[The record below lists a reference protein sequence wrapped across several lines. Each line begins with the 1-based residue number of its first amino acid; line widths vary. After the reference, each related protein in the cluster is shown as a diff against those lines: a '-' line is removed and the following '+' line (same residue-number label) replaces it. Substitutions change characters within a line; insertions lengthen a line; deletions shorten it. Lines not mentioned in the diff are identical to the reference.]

1 MILIMKDIE
10 KIRHL
15 VGEISSEQLVHV
27 DCAVTDE
34 LGAFMPIAGQCY
46 YAITPEHTHPVW
58 SFIVSFDSNCRTRIG
73 TTMYDSTPSTIFAME
88 PGIPHQ
94 ELPSETVSRYIAVMI
109 DTRYLQEQIAVYKK
123 SIAEIQTAM
132 ICPSSQRLI
141 DELKEFM
148 TEYEE
153 AAPGYEQL
161 LKASA
166 LKITHL
172 IIRQF
177 LDLNHPSSL
186 IMHRMS
192 VNKALEF
199 LNEHYGEKIS
209 INDLANAANCST
221 SHFSRIFKDETGIA
235 PSDYIMKVRLDYAKR
250 MLRSDEKTLT
260 QIALDCGFNSSSYF
274 SHCFSHAF
282 NVSPSDFKKSLELS

>member
-1 MILIMKDIE
+1 MKDIE
-10 KIRHL
+10 KIRYL

-34 LGAFMPIAGQCY
+34 LGAFMPIAGQCH
-46 YAITPEHTHPVW
+46 YAITPEHTHPGW
-58 SFIVSFDSNCRTRIG
+58 SFIVSFDSYCRTKIG
-73 TTMYDSTPSTIFAME
+73 TTIYDSVPSTIFSLG

-94 ELPSETVSRYIAVMI
+94 ELPSETVPRYIAVLI
-109 DTRYLQEQIAVYKK
+109 DTTYLQQQLAVYKK
-123 SIAEIQTAM
+123 PINEIHNA
-132 ICPSSQRLI
+132 ISCPSSQRLI

-153 AAPGYEQL
+153 AAPGFESL

-177 LDLNHPSSL
+177 LDLKPPGSV

-199 LNEHYGEKIS
+199 LNAHYGEKIS
-209 INDLANAANCST
+209 INDMASAANCSV
-221 SHFSRIFKDETGIA
+221 SHFSRIFKEETSVA
-235 PSDYIMKVRLDYAKR
+235 PSDYIMKIRLDYAKR

-260 QIALDCGFNSSSYF
+260 QVALDCGFNSSSYF
-274 SHCFSHAF
+274 SHCFSRTY
-282 NVSPSDFKKSLELS
+282 NISPSDYKKSFELS

>member
-1 MILIMKDIE
+1 MKDIQ

-15 VGEISSEQLVHV
+15 VGEITSEQLVHV
-27 DCAVTDE
+27 DCAVTEE
-34 LGAFMPIAGQCY
+34 LGAFMPIAGQCH
-46 YAITPEHTHPVW
+46 YAITPEHAHPGW
-58 SFIVSFDSNCRTRIG
+58 SFIVSFDSYCRTRIG
-73 TTMYDSTPSTIFAME
+73 TTIYDSIPSTIFAME
-88 PGIPHQ
+88 PDIPHQ

-109 DTRYLQEQIAVYKK
+109 DTHYLEEQLSVYKK
-123 SIAEIQTAM
+123 SIHEIHNTM
-132 ICPSSQRLI
+132 ICPSSQRLV

-153 AAPGYEQL
+153 AVPGYEPL

-172 IIRQF
+172 IIRQL
-177 LDLNHPSSL
+177 LDLKHPGSV

-209 INDLANAANCST
+209 LNDLAKAANCSD
-221 SHFSRIFKDETGIA
+221 SHFSRIFKEETGLA

-274 SHCFSHAF
+274 SHCFSRAF
-282 NVSPSDFKKSLELS
+282 NISPSDFKKSMELS

>member
-1 MILIMKDIE
+1 MKDLE
-10 KIRHL
+10 KICHL
-15 VGEISSEQLVHV
+15 VGEITPEQLIHV

-34 LGAFMPIAGQCY
+34 LGAFMPIAGQCH
-46 YAITPEHTHPVW
+46 YAITPEHIHPGW
-58 SFIVSFDSNCRTRIG
+58 SFIVSFDSYCRTRIG
-73 TTMYDSTPSTIFAME
+73 STIYDSIPSTIFAME
-88 PGIPHQ
+88 PDIPHQ

-109 DTRYLQEQIAVYKK
+109 DTRYLEEQFAVYKK
-123 SIAEIQTAM
+123 SIRDIHNAM

-153 AAPGYEQL
+153 AVPGYEPL

-177 LDLNHPSSL
+177 FDLKHPGSV

-199 LNEHYGEKIS
+199 LNEHYGEKIAL
-209 INDLANAANCST
+209 NDMATAANCSA
-221 SHFSRIFKDETGIA
+221 SHFSRIFKEETGIA

-274 SHCFSHAF
+274 SHCFSRAF
-282 NVSPSDFKKSLELS
+282 NISPSDFKKSLEIS

>member
-1 MILIMKDIE
+1 MKDIE
-10 KIRHL
+10 KIRRL
-15 VGEISSEQLVHV
+15 VGEITPEQLVYV

-34 LGAFMPIAGQCY
+34 IGAFMPIAGQCH
-46 YAITPEHTHPVW
+46 YAITPEHTHPGW
-58 SFIVSFDSNCRTRIG
+58 SFIVSFDSYCRTRIG
-73 TTMYDSTPSTIFAME
+73 TTIYDSTPSTIFAME
-88 PGIPHQ
+88 PDIPHQ

-109 DTRYLQEQIAVYKK
+109 DTCYLQEQLAVYNK
-123 SIAEIQTAM
+123 SIGEFHNAM
-132 ICPSSQRLI
+132 ICRSSQRLV

-153 AAPGYEQL
+153 AVPGYEPL

-177 LDLNHPSSL
+177 LDLKHPTSV

-209 INDLANAANCST
+209 IHDMATAASCSV
-221 SHFSRIFKDETGIA
+221 SHFSRIFKEETGIA
-235 PSDYIMKVRLDYAKR
+235 PSDYIMMVRLDYAKR

-260 QIALDCGFNSSSYF
+260 QVALDCGFNSSSYF
-274 SHCFSHAF
+274 SHCFSRAF
-282 NVSPSDFKKSLELS
+282 NISPSDFKKSLELS

>member
-1 MILIMKDIE
+1 MKDLE
-10 KIRHL
+10 RIRHL
-15 VGEISSEQLVHV
+15 VGEITSEQLVHV

-34 LGAFMPIAGQCY
+34 LGTFMPIAGQCH
-46 YAITPEHTHPVW
+46 YAITPEHTHPGW
-58 SFIVSFDSNCRTRIG
+58 SFIVTFDSNCRTRVG
-73 TTMYDSTPSTIFAME
+73 TTVYDSTPSTIFALG
-88 PGIPHQ
+88 PDIPHQ
-94 ELPSETVSRYIAVMI
+94 ELPSEIVARYIAVMI
-109 DTRYLQEQIAVYKK
+109 DTTYLQQQFRIYNR
-123 SIAEIQTAM
+123 SIDEIHNAM
-132 ICPSSQRLI
+132 IRPSSQRLI

-148 TEYEE
+148 AEYEE
-153 AAPGYEQL
+153 AVPGYEPL

-177 LDLNHPSSL
+177 LDLQHPGSI

-192 VNKALEF
+192 VNKALEY

-209 INDLANAANCST
+209 INDMATAANCSV
-221 SHFSRIFKDETGIA
+221 SHFSRIFKEETGIA

-274 SHCFSHAF
+274 SHCFSRAF
-282 NVSPSDFKKSLELS
+282 NISPSDFKKSLELS